1 MREYNL
7 KHQTHSHVHRRL
19 LPVPSQ
25 GFFGMCARF
34 TKDQWSM
41 KFILV
46 VPFVECAKR
55 PPLLFE
61 CLWISS
67 RKEIFNYSLPVPL
80 SAFNGS
86 RLSCT
91 RKWRGT
97 EGGKKT
103 EGEYKKYPWEFPVWN
118 PWEFPMWNPWEFP
131 VWNKW
136 WAVEN
141 LSVFCRTKW
150 SRYSWKTKKKQMWVT
165 KGGKTCG
172 RLDSSV
178 IYHCTSHFP
187 NSLSTSHI

>member
-1 MREYNL
+1 MLNDPLCYLSASKSLRGRKYLIIVCLSPSVHLTAHVRVVRESEEGQ
-7 KHQTHSHVHRRL
+7 KGGRRL
-19 LPVPSQ
+19 RGNTRNIPGNFLCEILGNFLCEIPENFLCETSGERLRTSQ
-25 GFFGMCARF
+25 S
-34 TKDQWSM
+34 Q
-41 KFILV
+41 
-46 VPFVECAKR
+46 
-55 PPLLFE
+55 
-61 CLWISS
+61 
-67 RKEIFNYSLPVPL
+67 
-80 SAFNGS
+80 
-86 RLSCT
+86 
-91 RKWRGT
+91 
-97 EGGKKT
+97 KKT
-103 EGEYKKYPWEFPVWN
+103 EGEYKKYPWEFPLWN

-172 RLDSSV
+172 RLDSPV